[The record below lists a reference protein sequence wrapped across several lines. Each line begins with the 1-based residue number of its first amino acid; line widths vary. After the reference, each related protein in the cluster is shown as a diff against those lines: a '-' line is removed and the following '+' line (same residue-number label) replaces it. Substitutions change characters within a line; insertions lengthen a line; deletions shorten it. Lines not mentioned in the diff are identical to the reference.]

1 MKITSTI
8 SSDTITVTVDPPMPR
23 EPMHA
28 AALGAIAGN
37 LYEMGRSKG
46 WIMDFVRIAVE
57 RVAAAG
63 EEQIEGF

>member
-8 SSDTITVTVDPPMPR
+8 SGSTITVTVDPPMAR
-23 EPMHA
+23 EPLHA

-37 LYEMGRSKG
+37 LYEMGRSKE

-57 RVAAAG
+57 RVA
-63 EEQIEGF
+63 EGSGDE